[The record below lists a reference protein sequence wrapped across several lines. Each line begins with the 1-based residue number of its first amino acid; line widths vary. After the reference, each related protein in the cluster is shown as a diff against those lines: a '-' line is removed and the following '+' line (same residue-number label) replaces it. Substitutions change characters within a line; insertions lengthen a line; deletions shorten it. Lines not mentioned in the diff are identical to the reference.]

1 MSQQG
6 VIVAFMASVT
16 CLHFAQQD
24 PFLIQ
29 SNNAIVISFVGRVA
43 WDFFLTDL
51 LIGTGLPNS
60 KDQRTLISPNDHL
73 LRHTWS

>member
-1 MSQQG
+1 
-6 VIVAFMASVT
+6 VT

-29 SNNAIVISFVGRVA
+29 SNNAIVIFFDGRVA
-43 WDFFLTDL
+43 WDLFLTDL
-51 LIGTGLPNS
+51 LIGARLPNS
-60 KDQRTLISPNDHL
+60 KDQRTLILPNDHF